1 MSLVSLA
8 ARWRHWRRLAKSALP
23 YVRRREYAKLDQR
36 YRAMVDALGADL
48 PRADQARITVL
59 DGIAARP
66 GAELAL
72 FVSYAPQPRLKR
84 HVVRHI
90 EALLDAGLQVV
101 LVINTPLAPEAIQ
114 IDAGLRTR
122 LAGLFVR
129 ENMGFDF
136 GAWAHVFGLM
146 RDALAGC
153 ERLLLT
159 NDSIVGP
166 LRTGQLPAVLER
178 VRASAADV
186 IGLTEYHAPRQHLQS
201 FFLVF
206 QHRALEDGTLG
217 RFMHEVRNLPNKDLV
232 IDLYETVL
240 TRRLLNAGLRCE
252 ALFPSMAG
260 STFESND
267 TSERWQELVD
277 KGFPYVKTSMLEKH
291 WDTPRMNRLVPAEI
305 REAYEFAN
313 REPAR

>member
-1 MSLVSLA
+1 
-8 ARWRHWRRLAKSALP
+8 
-23 YVRRREYAKLDQR
+23 VRRREYAKLDRR

-59 DGIAARP
+59 DGVAARP
-66 GAELAL
+66 GPELAL
-72 FVSYAPQPRLKR
+72 FVSYAPQPQLKR
-84 HVVRHI
+84 HVVRHV
-90 EALLDAGLQVV
+90 EALLDAGLQIV
-101 LVINTPLAPEAIQ
+101 LIINTPLAPDAIE
-114 IDAGLRTR
+114 IDGGLRAR
-122 LAGLFVR
+122 LAGVFVR
-129 ENMGFDF
+129 ENAGFDF
-136 GAWAHVFGLM
+136 GAWAHVFGLL
-146 RDALAGC
+146 RESLAGC

-166 LRTGQLPAVLER
+166 LRAGQLAAVLER
-178 VRASAADV
+178 VRSSPADV

-206 QHRALEDGTLG
+206 QHRALQGNTLG
-217 RFMHEVRNLPNKDLV
+217 RFMHEVRNLPDKELV

-240 TRRLLNAGLRCE
+240 TRRLLSAGLRCD

-260 STFESND
+260 SAFESND

-277 KGFPYVKTSMLEKH
+277 KGFPYVKTSVLEKH
-291 WDTPRMNRLVPAEI
+291 WGTPRMIRLVPAEI
-305 REAYEFAN
+305 RDAYEFAN